1 MSKFGVEFFYE
12 NLVKNFEPDLLN
24 VGGTIIKNRIRL
36 IVEWLN
42 LYDFQ
47 FKAAHRK
54 YYSYVQCVVHS
65 IAMYVRS
72 RISMKL

>member
-1 MSKFGVEFFYE
+1 M
-12 NLVKNFEPDLLN
+12 KNFEPDLLN

-47 FKAAHRK
+47 FEAAHRK
-54 YYSYVQCVVHS
+54 YYSLIV
-65 IAMYVRS
+65 
-72 RISMKL
+72 